1 MSENLALTISVI
13 LLLPTLL
20 AGIPISFSMI
30 TAALAFFIL
39 TASDA
44 SIIPTNMFWFL
55 NKSELLSIPFFIL
68 AADLLGKSRATEDL
82 INAAEAIFGRM
93 RGGLAMVA
101 MVATIVFSAISGSSV
116 ATAIAIGRVMIPK
129 LIEGGYRRQ
138 FSVGLIAAGGG
149 LGILIPPSVPL
160 IIFSTVAEI
169 SVGDVFL
176 VAIGPGLVLGF
187 SFCLYIYL
195 VGDRMRS
202 GKNLLKIEVAASSSD
217 IVRLIAR
224 AAPVIALPFLIL
236 GGIYGGV
243 FTPTEAA
250 SVSVIYS
257 ASLALTFYR
266 KSDMQPALSII
277 SDAGQLAAVVLF
289 IMAATSVFGYIV
301 TINQIP
307 LSFSQFVQSWGP
319 SLVVFLLCTNL
330 MLLALGCFLEIIS
343 VILIT
348 VPILL
353 PVILDFGMDPIHFGI
368 LVVINMELAVI
379 TPPIGMN
386 LFVISAISK
395 VPILKVFQG
404 TIPFVILIALILILV
419 TYSENFATLSKYF
432 F

>member
-1 MSENLALTISVI
+1 
-13 LLLPTLL
+13 
-20 AGIPISFSMI
+20 
-30 TAALAFFIL
+30 
-39 TASDA
+39 
-44 SIIPTNMFWFL
+44 
-55 NKSELLSIPFFIL
+55 
-68 AADLLGKSRATEDL
+68 
-82 INAAEAIFGRM
+82 FGRM

-289 IMAATSVFGYIV
+289 IM
-301 TINQIP
+301 
-307 LSFSQFVQSWGP
+307 
-319 SLVVFLLCTNL
+319 
-330 MLLALGCFLEIIS
+330 
-343 VILIT
+343 
-348 VPILL
+348 
-353 PVILDFGMDPIHFGI
+353 
-368 LVVINMELAVI
+368 
-379 TPPIGMN
+379 
-386 LFVISAISK
+386 
-395 VPILKVFQG
+395 
-404 TIPFVILIALILILV
+404 
-419 TYSENFATLSKYF
+419 
-432 F
+432 